1 MYSGKR
7 LLDLSLVIVLAPLW
21 IPLMVAVAA
30 LVRVYAGSPVLFRQ
44 RRIGLRER
52 PFELTKFRS
61 MRDALDASGRQL
73 PDAERLSP
81 FGRWL
86 RSTSLDELPELLNVL
101 RGEMSLVGPRPLLPQ
116 YLERYS
122 AEHRRRH
129 DVRPGLTGLA
139 QVEGRNALSWSDR
152 LDLDIEYVRRA
163 SLALDLQIL
172 WRTIRVVVRREGIS
186 HHAMPTMTEFM
197 GYGDATETPREK
209 P

>member
-1 MYSGKR
+1 
-7 LLDLSLVIVLAPLW
+7 
-21 IPLMVAVAA
+21 
-30 LVRVYAGSPVLFRQ
+30 
-44 RRIGLRER
+44 
-52 PFELTKFRS
+52 
-61 MRDALDASGRQL
+61 MRDAVDAAGRQL

-122 AEHRRRH
+122 AEHRHRH

-139 QVEGRNALSWSDR
+139 QVEGRNALSWSAR
-152 LDLDIEYVRRA
+152 LDLDVDYVRRA
-163 SLALDLQIL
+163 SLPLDARIL
-172 WRTIRVVVRREGIS
+172 WRTIRVVLKREGIS

-197 GYGDATETPREK
+197 GYDDATETPPEK
-209 P
+209 R